1 MLYGGIEAGGTK
13 IVCAVGMGPA
23 DLRAQIHFPTTAP
36 GETLA
41 RIIAFF
47 QQQQLTTPLAAIGIG
62 SFGPISPDRQA
73 PDYGF
78 ITSTPKP
85 GWAHTDIAGT
95 IGRALGVPVGF
106 DTDVNAAALGE
117 GRWGA
122 AQGLTTFIYLTVGT
136 GIGGG
141 GRSNTRLLHRP
152 LAPAAGPIP
161 PPRGP
166 PGDPFPGRCPHP
178 RHLP

>member
-1 MLYGGIEAGGTK
+1 MVKGGIEAGGTK
-13 IVCAVGMGPA
+13 IVRAVGMGRA
-23 DLRAQIHFPTTAP
+23 DLRAQIHFPATAP

-41 RIIAFF
+41 QIIAFF

-62 SFGPISPDRQA
+62 SFGPISTDRQA

-85 GWAHTDIAGT
+85 GWAHTDMAGT

-106 DTDVNAAALGE
+106 DTDVNAAALGQ
-117 GRWGA
+117 GPWGA
-122 AQGLTTFIYLTVGT
+122 AQGLTTFLYLTVGT

-141 GRSNTRLLHRP
+141 GLRN
-152 LAPAAGPIP
+152 AGPVDGLLDP
-161 PPRGP
+161 PSGP
-166 PGDPFPGRCPHP
+166 ICRSHDQQADPF
-178 RHLP
+178 

>member
-62 SFGPISPDRQA
+62 SFGPISTDRQA
-73 PDYGF
+73 PDYGS

-85 GWAHTDIAGT
+85 GWVHTHIPAT
-95 IGRALGVPVGF
+95 IVR
-106 DTDVNAAALGE
+106 
-117 GRWGA
+117 
-122 AQGLTTFIYLTVGT
+122 
-136 GIGGG
+136 
-141 GRSNTRLLHRP
+141 
-152 LAPAAGPIP
+152 
-161 PPRGP
+161 P
-166 PGDPFPGRCPHP
+166 PG
-178 RHLP
+178 LPAPSDTHR

>member
-62 SFGPISPDRQA
+62 SCGPISPERQA

-78 ITSTPKP
+78 ITSNPKP
-85 GWAHTDIAGT
+85 GGAHTDIAGT

-141 GRSNTRLLHRP
+141 GLSTGRVCAGLLRPRVGQIASASAHTARPFHVTR
-152 LAPAAGPIP
+152 APP
-161 PPRGP
+161 
-166 PGDPFPGRCPHP
+166 
-178 RHLP
+178 

>member
-117 GRWGA
+117 GRWAA

-136 GIGGG
+136 GIGVVGLRTG
-141 GRSNTRLLHRP
+141 PLMHRP
-152 LAPAAGPIP
+152 LHPHMGPLLLP
-161 PPRGP
+161 HR
-166 PGDPFPGRCPHP
+166 PHP
-178 RHLP
+178 P

>member
-41 RIIAFF
+41 QIIAFF
-47 QQQQLTTPLAAIGIG
+47 QQQQLTTPLAATGIG
-62 SFGPISPDRQA
+62 SFGPISTDRQA

-85 GWAHTDIAGT
+85 GWTHTDMAGT

-136 GIGGG
+136 GIGGCALSNG
-141 GRSNTRLLHRP
+141 PRVHGLPQPPVGRIVRP
-152 LAPAAGPIP
+152 
-161 PPRGP
+161 
-166 PGDPFPGRCPHP
+166 
-178 RHLP
+178 

>member
-122 AQGLTTFIYLTVGT
+122 AQGLTTFLYLTVGT
-136 GIGGG
+136 GIGGSCP
-141 GRSNTRLLHRP
+141 RHSPLVDRP
-152 LAPAAGPIP
+152 P
-161 PPRGP
+161 PPRMGP
-166 PGDPFPGRCPHP
+166 IRPPPPQTSPPFPGNCPLHP
-178 RHLP
+178 SRP